1 MPRLLKDFTIMK
13 YFNKY
18 YQPAEDLQFFSRTS
32 LWKLFEN
39 AGYAVY
45 LLADESNPNNSPFI
59 GIEHVDDI
67 NGYICDVIQY
77 NGIIEYE
84 LINNNVCN
92 IINLEEIIKIVHP
105 VFCLISD
112 VNKKG
117 C

>member
-1 MPRLLKDFTIMK
+1 MPRLLKDLTIMK

-32 LWKLFEN
+32 LLKLFEN

-67 NGYICDVIQY
+67 NGYISYPEVNRSSRGFITILV
-77 NGIIEYE
+77 NGRYVK
-84 LINNNVCN
+84 NTN
-92 IINLEEIIKIVHP
+92 IIKNYASSKNIL
-105 VFCLISD
+105 
-112 VNKKG
+112 
-117 C
+117 